1 MLLVAWFSNW
11 ALLLVDITIPSDHNA
26 RNRRSIKITPDTMI
40 KLYSRVLYQFSSRPL
55 SSSVCRLNEKSNESE
70 PRESA
75 VLRKIREEQLRDKA
89 ALKWRK
95 TNEESGDIDTK
106 LKYFANN
113 EQTSDFILLM
123 QKPLELNPKKWLEM
137 WEKKKE
143 KEERH
148 MQKFLS
154 DRHEILGPD
163 LATAHF
169 LLHRGGSVK
178 FVNAQQWMKADGDG
192 NFKLPSRYEA
202 NFKLE
207 AIRCDN
213 MRLFYEGL
221 ENIRWLQHLKFASFH
236 NVPTFDDWCLD
247 RFSGSQC
254 DKLEVLDISGTKCTA
269 RGLSCLYRLNNLKL
283 LIVNDPQESLEYE
296 LSCSMLEE
304 ALPKLKIVNALSVH
318 NLQ

>member
-1 MLLVAWFSNW
+1 ML
-11 ALLLVDITIPSDHNA
+11 
-26 RNRRSIKITPDTMI
+26 
-40 KLYSRVLYQFSSRPL
+40 KLYKNALRQPAQRCL
-55 SSSVCRLNEKSNESE
+55 SLTACRHNEETTNN
-70 PRESA
+70 RESA
-75 VLRKIREEQLRDKA
+75 TLKRIREELAKEKA

-95 TNEESGDIDTK
+95 TNEEMGDVTTK

-113 EQTSDFILLM
+113 DQTSDFILLM
-123 QKPLELNPKKWLEM
+123 QKPLELSPKKWMAM

-143 KEERH
+143 KDERH
-148 MQKFLS
+148 MQKFIPE
-154 DRHEILGPD
+154 RHEILGPD

-169 LLHRGGSVK
+169 ILHRGGLVK
-178 FVNAQQWMKADGDG
+178 FVNAQHWTKADEDK
-192 NFKLPSRYEA
+192 NFKLPNKYDV

-213 MRLFYEGL
+213 MRLYYEGL

-236 NVPTFDDWCLD
+236 NVLSFDDWCLD

-254 DKLEVLDISGTKCTA
+254 ANLEVLDISGTQCTA
-269 RGLSCLYRLNNLKL
+269 RGLSCLYRLRNLKL

-296 LSCSMLEE
+296 LTCSMLEE
-304 ALPKLKIVNALSVH
+304 TLPKLKIVNAASVH

>member
-1 MLLVAWFSNW
+1 MLKVYSRILQQS
-11 ALLLVDITIPSDHNA
+11 S
-26 RNRRSIKITPDTMI
+26 RRSLT
-40 KLYSRVLYQFSSRPL
+40 L
-55 SSSVCRLNEKSNESE
+55 SARRLNEITNENE

-75 VLRKIREEQLRDKA
+75 VLKKIREEQMRDKA

-123 QKPLELNPKKWLEM
+123 QKPLELNPKKWKDM
-137 WEKKKE
+137 WDKRKE
-143 KEERH
+143 KNERH
-148 MQKFLS
+148 MQKFMS
-154 DRHEILGPD
+154 ERHEILGPD

-169 LLHRGGSVK
+169 ILHRGGSIK
-178 FVNAQQWMKADGDG
+178 FVNAQQWTRSNEDGDV
-192 NFKLPSRYEA
+192 KLPSRYDA
-202 NFKLE
+202 KFKLE
-207 AIRCDN
+207 GIRCDN

-221 ENIRWLQHLKFASFH
+221 ENIRWLEHLKFASFH

-254 DKLEVLDISGTKCTA
+254 DKLEVLDISGTNCTA
-269 RGLSCLYRLNNLKL
+269 RSLSCLYRLSNLKL
-283 LIVNDPQESLEYE
+283 LIVNDPKETLEYE
-296 LSCSMLEE
+296 LTCAMLEE
-304 ALPKLKIVNALSVH
+304 ALPKLKIVNSLSVH